1 MNDRIFVATL
11 HACHLFV
18 PQTHWREALFDGGVF
33 KGDAPLLAEVFGTLH
48 RAGIETGNLSILG
61 LIEHGHLC
69 PASPTPEYLH
79 ASILYSALQPT
90 SPLRAWETRQMPEHA
105 MKTGR
110 LACICV

>member
-1 MNDRIFVATL
+1 VVHDRIFVATL

-33 KGDAPLLAEVFGTLH
+33 KGDAPLLAEVFGSLH
-48 RAGIETGNLSILG
+48 RAGIQTGNLSILG

-79 ASILYSALQPT
+79 ASILIFSAGTDLAA
-90 SPLRAWETRQMPEHA
+90 SSVS
-105 MKTGR
+105 KTGLSVCMAR
-110 LACICV
+110 HLVASEK